1 MRRTA
6 CALVLFGIVPF
17 AALAEERPEKSGF
30 DLFHPTPESLMREME
45 TDRPDKTESP
55 ITVDAGHFQLE
66 MDFATYTTDRS
77 SREKVT
83 GWGIAPVNLK
93 VGVLNHVDLQL
104 VVETYNIEKT
114 TDRDT
119 GRTIRV
125 EGFGDIA
132 LRVKINF
139 WGDDDGP
146 TAFAV
151 MPFLKL
157 PTASHDLGNGA
168 VEGGVI
174 LPLLFRLP
182 SDNELAM
189 QLEVDHARDM
199 NGGGYHQEI
208 VNAVTFS
215 HDFTKRLAAY
225 VELFSNV
232 SNERHAGWIATFD
245 CGLTYRLSPNV
256 QLDTGINVGLTDAAD
271 DLNPFVGLSVRY

>member
-17 AALAEERPEKSGF
+17 AALAEERPDKNGF

-77 SREKVT
+77 SHEKVT

-93 VGVLNHVDLQL
+93 VGVLNNVDLQL

-119 GRTIRV
+119 GRTMRA

-132 LRVKINF
+132 LRIKINF
-139 WGDDDGP
+139 WGDDDGS
-146 TAFAV
+146 TAFAA
-151 MPFLKL
+151 MPFLKV

-182 SDNELAM
+182 LDNELAM

-256 QLDTGINVGLTDAAD
+256 QLDTGVNVGLTDAAD

>member
-1 MRRTA
+1 MRGA
-6 CALVLFGIVPF
+6 VCAIAFCGLSSC
-17 AALAEERPEKSGF
+17 AALADEGPGKDTF
-30 DLFHPTPESLMREME
+30 NLFHPTPESAMREME

-55 ITVDAGHFQLE
+55 ITVDAGHFQFE

-77 SREKVT
+77 KHEKVT
-83 GWGIAPVNLK
+83 AWGIVPVNLK
-93 VGVLNHVDLQL
+93 IGVLNNLDLQL

-114 TDRDT
+114 KDRDT
-119 GRTIRV
+119 GRTTRA
-125 EGFGDIA
+125 EGFGDLT
-132 LRVKINF
+132 LRAKINF
-139 WGDDDGP
+139 WGNDGGP

-157 PTASHDLGNGA
+157 PTAAHDLGNGA

-182 SDNELAM
+182 ADNELAIE
-189 QLEVDHARDM
+189 LEIEHARDTHDR
-199 NGGGYHQEI
+199 GYHQEI
-208 VNAVTFS
+208 VNAATFA
-215 HDFTKRLAAY
+215 HDFTKRLAGY

-256 QLDTGINVGLTDAAD
+256 QLDTGVNVGLTDAAD